1 MKYAS
6 IKKHREIFPV
16 SRQCAVLGVSRSG
29 YYEWLGRPESA
40 RRREERRLGE
50 RAKEIHADSRKTYGA
65 RRIQQVLIAEGETLS
80 RARTRRLMKKQGLE
94 SMGRRKFKATTNSNH
109 SRPVAPNLLNREF
122 EVGRPNTVYAGDITY
137 IPTQEGWLYLAVLI
151 DLYSRAV
158 VGWAMSERINAQLVT
173 DALVMSIWRRRPGKG
188 LLVHSDQGSQY
199 ASELYQETL
208 NANGFICS
216 MSRKGNCW
224 DNAPSESFFH
234 TLKTELVHHRRYQT
248 RAEAKQEIFE
258 YIEVFYNRQ
267 RLHSTIG
274 YQTPSGYEEQNRNA
288 A

>member
-137 IPTQEGWLYLAVLI
+137 IPTQESLSFSSRLLSSQ
-151 DLYSRAV
+151 YSRYMASPNEAV
-158 VGWAMSERINAQLVT
+158 EKLSE
-173 DALVMSIWRRRPGKG
+173 MPRRRKSVDSKTPPWGEI
-188 LLVHSDQGSQY
+188 SEYRASQ
-199 ASELYQETL
+199 E
-208 NANGFICS
+208 
-216 MSRKGNCW
+216 
-224 DNAPSESFFH
+224 
-234 TLKTELVHHRRYQT
+234 V
-248 RAEAKQEIFE
+248 EIFP
-258 YIEVFYNRQ
+258 R
-267 RLHSTIG
+267 S
-274 YQTPSGYEEQNRNA
+274 
-288 A
+288 